1 MVIDGDK
8 IKMAKRVFEVAK
20 EFGVK
25 APQIVELLANHNIFK
40 TNFGKVDD
48 KELSIIK
55 EELKNN
61 SQESTANNENVR
73 VYAID
78 KPELQALGSAKQT
91 VLTEDVWNS
100 ETPETNGVNDTS
112 QHIDW
117 NEYDEAVIKNTPIEE
132 VAVNFVK
139 KQAKL
144 EILETNDW
152 WLPIPIYSIKYQLTK
167 FRPINLI
174 EEYILRCINEKELK
188 LGNVDEMVEFLKIDE
203 VFIKH
208 CLQEMIENALIVKRE
223 NEEYNLTEE
232 GKTTLETGKEQVAIK
247 SANLIFA
254 YKPSLGIQIYDESL
268 LLQANETLPE
278 NEKLCNYNLPIEE
291 NDNIR
296 LENIDNN
303 FIQTI
308 AEKQGKEFSAAGKG
322 STVLKVVSVEKIT
335 DKFFHLG
342 EVWLY
347 DAINFEVTGKIWDFL
362 QGRWL
367 VGVEKYIPEEKKEQL
382 YNDYKKRINEEKQK
396 SLKTLWNR
404 QLSNEN
410 NKIIETLRGSE
421 IRKEFLKCFDEVNK
435 EIIIVSPWIND
446 HVVDAA
452 MLKRFQNIVNRGAAV
467 YIGWGIARNIEDQ
480 DKKPSNELMK
490 QIKAIANEEGYPGI
504 YIYYIGNHHDKE
516 VLVDE
521 RYHMLGSFNWLS
533 YRGEYNIRHE
543 SVNKIYDK
551 GHVLAQRKILEKV
564 FYEVLEREL
573 NDKSCFADINSIYR
587 WFGAV
592 IHLQEEKKAR
602 TELVLKAINDLASIN
617 SEALIN
623 VFSMYNKNKIKDFGY
638 ELLKQK
644 RDEFVEKK
652 KEEAKKN
659 MIPRKE
665 LVELLNCSNFD
676 LLKVTKMIGIKNISA
691 FSKEDAEKIIEAF
704 EKLRK

>member
-1 MVIDGDK
+1 
-8 IKMAKRVFEVAK
+8 MAKRIFEVAK

-25 APQIVELLANHNIFK
+25 APQIIELLGKYYISK
-40 TNFGKVDD
+40 TNFDKINDD
-48 KELSIIK
+48 ELLIIK
-55 EELKNN
+55 EELKKNR
-61 SQESTANNENVR
+61 QYST
-73 VYAID
+73 
-78 KPELQALGSAKQT
+78 
-91 VLTEDVWNS
+91 
-100 ETPETNGVNDTS
+100 TNDVNDTS
-112 QHIDW
+112 QQIDW
-117 NEYDEAVIKNTPIEE
+117 NEYDETVITNTPIEE

-152 WLPIPIYSIKYQLTK
+152 WLQIPIYSIKYQLTK

-188 LGNVDEMVEFLKIDE
+188 LGNVDEMIVFLKIDE
-203 VFIKH
+203 VFIEH
-208 CLQEMIENALIVKRE
+208 CLKEMIANGLIVKQE
-223 NEEYNLTEE
+223 MEEYNLTEE
-232 GKTTLETGKEQVAIK
+232 GKTALETGKEQVAVRTEK
-247 SANLIFA
+247 LIFA

-268 LLQANETLPE
+268 LLQANETLPV
-278 NEKLCNYNLPIEE
+278 NEKLCNYELPTEE
-291 NDNIR
+291 NDSIR

-322 STVLKVVSVEKIT
+322 SMVLKVVSVDKIT
-335 DKFFHLG
+335 DKYFHLG
-342 EVWLY
+342 EVWIY
-347 DAINFEVTGKIWDFL
+347 DAINFEVTGKIWDF
-362 QGRWL
+362 QQERWL
-367 VGVEKYIPEEKKEQL
+367 VGIDKILPEKKKEQV

-396 SLKTLWNR
+396 SLKTLWNK
-404 QLSNEN
+404 QLTNEN

-435 EIIIVSPWIND
+435 EIIIISPWIND

-452 MLKRFQNIVNRGAAV
+452 MLKRFQNMVDRGVAV
-467 YIGWGIARNIEDQ
+467 YIGWGIAKNIEDQ
-480 DKKPSNELMK
+480 DKKPSDELMK
-490 QIKAIANEEGYPGI
+490 QIQAITNKEGFPGI
-504 YIYYIGNHHDKE
+504 YIYYIGNHHDNE
-516 VLVDE
+516 VLIDE

-573 NDKSCFADINSIYR
+573 NEKRCLTDMNSIYR

-592 IHLQEEKKAR
+592 IHLQEEKKVR
-602 TELVLKAINDLASIN
+602 TNLVMKAINELATVN
-617 SEALIN
+617 SEALISIY
-623 VFSMYNKNKIKDFGY
+623 SMYNKNKITDFGY
-638 ELLKQK
+638 DLLKQK
-644 RDEFVEKK
+644 RDEIVEKK

-659 MIPRKE
+659 MVLRKE

-691 FSKEDAEKIIEAF
+691 FSKEDAEKIIKAF